1 MEYITEVKEGN
12 QLGGMMRNC
21 FLVLVSGLICFSSQS
36 QVKYDFQSSK
46 SFRIKVNGYWI
57 NQVPCERMVF
67 EWKTIEK
74 KTTLVTYFSEDD
86 SLTQS
91 IVVKSGMEQSFQ
103 MQKVKEVYKW
113 VLSGESPWVP
123 TEEELSAL
131 PQLDNVYNG
140 DSHCQDPMSKDQFEQ
155 FLQSI
160 TASPISSQKI
170 KTIGFLAPGV
180 CCTVEQC
187 VVVMNLFELEDDK
200 LEVLKLLVSR
210 LYDWDNRSGLK
221 SVFLT
226 ERAQVKADL
235 IIGQ

>member
-1 MEYITEVKEGN
+1 MEYITEVKERN
-12 QLGGMMRNC
+12 QLGGMMRSC

-57 NQVPCERMVF
+57 NQVPCERLVF

-103 MQKVKEVYKW
+103 MQKVKEAYKW
-113 VLSGESPWVP
+113 VLSGESPWIP

-155 FLQSI
+155 FVQSI
-160 TASPISSQKI
+160 TSSPISSQKI

-187 VVVMNLFELEDDK
+187 VIVMNLFELEDDK

-210 LYDWDNRSGLK
+210 LYDWDNRSQLK

-226 ERAQVKADL
+226 ERAHFKADQ
-235 IIGQ
+235 IISQ

>member
-1 MEYITEVKEGN
+1 VEYIAKVEERN
-12 QLGGMMRNC
+12 QLVVMIRGNW
-21 FLVLVSGLICFSSQS
+21 LVLLLCLICFSSQS

-46 SFRIKVNGYWI
+46 SFRIRVNGYWI
-57 NQVPCERMVF
+57 NQVPCERLVF
-67 EWKTIEK
+67 EWKTAEK
-74 KTTLVTYFSEDD
+74 KTSLITYFSEDD
-86 SLTQS
+86 SLAQS
-91 IVVKSGMEQSFQ
+91 IVVKNGMEQSFQ
-103 MQKVKEVYKW
+103 MQKVKDVYKW

-123 TEEELSAL
+123 SEEELTTL
-131 PQLDNVYNG
+131 PQLDNIYNG

-155 FLQSI
+155 FVQSI

>member
-12 QLGGMMRNC
+12 QLGGMMRSC
-21 FLVLVSGLICFSSQS
+21 FLVLVSWLICFSSQS

-57 NQVPCERMVF
+57 NQVPCERLVF

-103 MQKVKEVYKW
+103 MQKVKEAYKW
-113 VLSGESPWVP
+113 VLSGESPWIP

-155 FLQSI
+155 FVQSI
-160 TASPISSQKI
+160 TSSPISSQKI

-187 VVVMNLFELEDDK
+187 VIVMNLFELEDDK

-210 LYDWDNRSGLK
+210 LYDWDNRSQLK

-226 ERAQVKADL
+226 ERAHFKVDQ
-235 IIGQ
+235 IISQ